1 MSSLRPLY
9 ALAVALLVVAFV
21 GFGISAFYGEP
32 RYPDYLSGVGEGPGR
47 QRTPEEQ
54 RKLEEYREDEKV
66 YQRDISNYNLVVAS
80 ISVGVAVLLLV
91 ASLVWI
97 SGLPVIG
104 EGAGCLHAVLRF
116 DPGLHDKRRDLPV
129 RGGGRGACDP
139 AGAGLLEVLA
149 PSDDRLKGFVRV
161 FRESA

>member
-1 MSSLRPLY
+1 MSPLRPLY

-32 RYPDYLSGVGEGPGR
+32 RYPDYPSGVGEESER

-66 YQRDISNYNLVVAS
+66 YQRDVSNYNLVVAS

-104 EGAGCLHAVLRF
+104 EGAVLGAVSTLFYGLIRAFMTNDELFRF
-116 DPGLHDKRRDLPV
+116 GAVAVGLV
-129 RGGGRGACDP
+129 I
-139 AGAGLLEVLA
+139 LLVLVYWKYSRPPTTA
-149 PSDDRLKGFVRV
+149 
-161 FRESA
+161 